1 MSASSFTTTNSA
13 ITDPTLWD
21 VESQVLELL
30 ISGMA
35 IDTMFKGLVK
45 AVSQCVKRKDGR
57 FVPIVVGL
65 YNIFKMGSIL
75 VFYMD
80 FTLHPS
86 VDQCRVSALAGIIL
100 FHASMLMFGILILFR
115 TWIVTSNNSYFL
127 AFGVLAILNRGAW
140 GIYDLATLSSAP
152 SLGNCVL
159 WSQKTPQFGYL
170 ISITFIDVVCTIT
183 TAAISVQYFKS
194 SDLKNLFAVLVV
206 ENLIRTTC
214 VLVMQSILMYTTL
227 ADVDVNWVNLVG
239 AVQVYVFAQVVNSE
253 FWWVRVRRRVL
264 PVEFKDVGEEMRQN
278 EVN

>member
-1 MSASSFTTTNSA
+1 MSASSFSTTNA
-13 ITDPTLWD
+13 TITDLTVWD
-21 VESQVLELL
+21 RESQVVELL

-35 IDTMFKGLVK
+35 IDTMFKGLVE
-45 AVSQCVKRKDGR
+45 AVSLCLKRKDGR
-57 FVPIVVGL
+57 FVPVVVGMFNL
-65 YNIFKMGSIL
+65 FKMGSIL
-75 VFYMD
+75 VYYID

-86 VDQCRVSALAGIIL
+86 FEQCRVSALADIFL
-100 FHASMLMFGILILFR
+100 FHAAMIVFGILILFR
-115 TWIVTSNNSYFL
+115 TWIVTSKNSYFL
-127 AFGVLAILNRGAW
+127 AFSVLSILNRGAW

-152 SLGNCVL
+152 SLGSCVL

-214 VLVMQSILMYTTL
+214 VLVMQSILMWTTI

-253 FWWVRVRRRVL
+253 FWWVRLRQRVL
-264 PVEFKDVGEEMRQN
+264 PVDFKDAGEDMRH
-278 EVN
+278 